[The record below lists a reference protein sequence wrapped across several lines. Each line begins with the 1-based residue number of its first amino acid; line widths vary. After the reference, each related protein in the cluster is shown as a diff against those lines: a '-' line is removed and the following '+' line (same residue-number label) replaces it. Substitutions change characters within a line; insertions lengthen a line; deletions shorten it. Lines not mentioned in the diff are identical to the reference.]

1 MKPKL
6 SWDSAT
12 AGSLTLTVKTDTH
25 TVSWDLRK
33 NTPADKLRKIFGEVM
48 LELSDADFDA
58 LQSAYER
65 SDYADWSDT
74 YDDPPEWALMKETAH
89 TVDQAELDAIREA
102 ASKQALADKADSF
115 KLENGMFWGSNDLDE
130 LELYELGTG
139 DPE

>member
-33 NTPADKLRKIFGEVM
+33 NTPTDKLRKIFGEVM

-65 SDYADWSDT
+65 SDYD
-74 YDDPPEWALMKETAH
+74 EWAMMDETAH
-89 TVDQAELDAIREA
+89 TVDQAELDALREA
-102 ASKQALADKADSF
+102 ASKQALAEKAESF
-115 KLENGMFWGSNDLDE
+115 KLENGMFWGANDLDE
-130 LELYELGTG
+130 LDLYELGTG

>member
-6 SWDSAT
+6 SWDSAV

-33 NTPADKLRKIFGEVM
+33 NTPTDKLRKIFGEVM

-65 SDYADWSDT
+65 SDYD
-74 YDDPPEWALMKETAH
+74 EWAMMDETAH
-89 TVDQAELDAIREA
+89 TVDQAELDALREA
-102 ASKQALADKADSF
+102 ASKQALAEKAESF
-115 KLENGMFWGSNDLDE
+115 KLENGMFWGANDLDE
-130 LELYELGTG
+130 LDLYELGTG